1 MSKGKRHKRLTRDDI
16 VKAREIMEFAE
27 QRCKETKPMSRMEAY
42 FLHERI
48 GECLEGIPLG
58 RK

>member
-1 MSKGKRHKRLTRDDI
+1 MSKETRHKRLTRDDI

-27 QRCKETKPMSRMEAY
+27 QRCKETKPISRMEGY
-42 FLHERI
+42 FLQERI
-48 GECLEGIPLG
+48 GECLEGIPFG